1 MVRPTFFCLFF
12 GLGLMANS
20 ALAQNF
26 NELSQRCAPEIHPN
40 TLQAIVRVESNF
52 NPYAIGVVNGALKR
66 QPQSLNEAV
75 AAAKMLDAQGKN
87 FSMGLGQ
94 INKQH
99 LKRFGLTYDTIF
111 EPCKNLAAAQ
121 SVFGDCYVRANT
133 TGNTQMALQ
142 KAFSCYYSG
151 NFRFGFKSDF
161 AGQPAYVTKVL
172 LANKENSDAQKIRI
186 PAITQ
191 TVPFSAEQRKVLPQ
205 ATTKPKPTKRA
216 EAVETVAVK
225 EDPNP
230 TPAANVEVKKSAAWD
245 VFGEL

>member
-20 ALAQNF
+20 ALAQTF
-26 NELSQRCAPEIHPN
+26 NELSQQCAPEIHPN

-52 NPYAIGVVNGALKR
+52 NPYAIGVVNGALAK
-66 QPQSLNEAV
+66 QPHNLGEAV
-75 AAAKMLDAQGKN
+75 AAAKRLAAEGKN

-99 LKRFGLTYDTIF
+99 LKRFDLTYETIF

-133 TGNTQMALQ
+133 TGNTQIALQ

-161 AGQPAYVTKVL
+161 VGQKSYVEKVL
-172 LANKENSDAQKIRI
+172 LASKENSDAQKIRI

-191 TVPFSAEQRKVLPQ
+191 TVPFSVEQRKVLPQ
-205 ATTKPKPTKRA
+205 ATAQAKPIKQAKVNA
-216 EAVETVAVK
+216 MAVK
-225 EDPNP
+225 EDPNSN
-230 TPAANVEVKKSAAWD
+230 PAANLEVKKAAWD

>member
-12 GLGLMANS
+12 GFGLVAANS

-26 NELSQRCAPEIHPN
+26 NELSQQCAPDIHPN

-52 NPYAIGVVNGALKR
+52 NPYAIGVVNGALAK
-66 QPQSLNEAV
+66 QPHNLGEAV
-75 AAAKMLDAQGKN
+75 AAAKRLAAEGKN

-99 LKRFGLTYDTIF
+99 LKRFGLTYETIF

-121 SVFGDCYVRANT
+121 SVFSDCYLRANT

-161 AGQPAYVTKVL
+161 AGQPAYVQKVL
-172 LANKENSDAQKIRI
+172 LANRENSDKQNLRI

-191 TVPFSAEQRKVLPQ
+191 TVPFTAEQRKVLPQ
-205 ATTKPKPTKRA
+205 ATIKPKPTKRA
-216 EAVETVAVK
+216 DAVEAVAVK
-225 EDPNP
+225 EDPTI
-230 TPAANVEVKKSAAWD
+230 TPAANLEVKKAAWD